1 MESPVLWSAGKKE
14 RELRG
19 SARELVSS
27 VRKEDSTKPTSQDQT
42 MVAPSQ
48 GGRAG
53 KGESRPLIAGGIFM
67 AFWPVLL

>member
-1 MESPVLWSAGKKE
+1 MESPVLWSAGNKE

-19 SARELVSS
+19 SAQQSVSS
-27 VRKEDSTKPTSQDQT
+27 VRKEGSTEPTSQDQT

-53 KGESRPLIAGGIFM
+53 KGESRLLIAGCIFM